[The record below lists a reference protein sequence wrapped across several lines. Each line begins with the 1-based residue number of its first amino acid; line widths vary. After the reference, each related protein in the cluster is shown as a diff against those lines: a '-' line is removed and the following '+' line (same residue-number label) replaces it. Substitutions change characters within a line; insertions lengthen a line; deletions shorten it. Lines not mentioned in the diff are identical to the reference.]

1 MKKIILVLPILAAV
15 VLLQACGQKELASEQ
30 AGSFAAATNHSPAA
44 VTPNSYDPLSTGKEA
59 NAAVKAPEDPPAD
72 EEEDIDGLEQP
83 ANGDDIVKAELPAEE
98 LAAQVLPVPE
108 AKPIVNAG
116 DGSKAAEPSAAPPE
130 SETPESRASV
140 SAEKNVKEGAKQTA
154 AIAAPKAEAAAVT
167 AKENKPQAAEET
179 KTTGPMKIGWSEFFD
194 WDDQTTPSDRFWD
207 LSGSTVT
214 IKGFM
219 GEVLSFEKNWF
230 LLIPEPGAECPFDN
244 GDETYWNKIMI
255 VFVPEDVKLRYKS
268 EPLEITGRLDVGIK
282 IDESGYKTMFR
293 LYDASFK
300 EIKS

>member
-30 AGSFAAATNHSPAA
+30 AGSFAAATNRSPAA
-44 VTPNSYDPLSTGKEA
+44 VTPNSYAPLSTGKEA
-59 NAAVKAPEDPPAD
+59 NAAVKAPDDPPAD
-72 EEEDIDGLEQP
+72 KEEDKGGLEQP
-83 ANGDDIVKAELPAEE
+83 VNGDNTVQAELPVHE
-98 LAAQVLPVPE
+98 LAAQENPE
-108 AKPIVNAG
+108 AEPIVNAG
-116 DGSKAAEPSAAPPE
+116 DRSKEAEPSAAPPE
-130 SETPESRASV
+130 SEAPESRASV
-140 SAEKNVKEGAKQTA
+140 SAEKNLKEGAKQTA
-154 AIAAPKAEAAAVT
+154 AIAAPEAEAAAVT
-167 AKENKPQAAEET
+167 AKENKPQAAEES
-179 KTTGPMKIGWSEFFD
+179 KKTGPVKIGWSEFFD
-194 WDDQTTPSDRFWD
+194 GDDQTTPSDRFWD

-300 EIKS
+300 EIKF